1 MNTVTISAMEYEVL
15 KNAAENLVKFHDG
28 LLDKMMLEFTKNN
41 QATEEELK
49 MVNDIKL
56 SAQEVSEFGD
66 YED

>member
-1 MNTVTISAMEYEVL
+1 MNTVTISAMEYEIL
-15 KNAAENLVKFHDG
+15 KNAAENLVKFYDG
-28 LLDKMMLEFTKNN
+28 LFDKMMLEFTKNN